1 MLVFDYQCPKC
12 NQREENVLVENA
24 TEPVTCSSCAVP
36 MTRLDSAPHVF
47 SVIVPTYPGAKARKA
62 GYQHI
67 GKPQPATKTQ
77 IGYGG
82 GQSPE
87 NPKGGK

>member
-12 NQREENVLVENA
+12 DRRDENVLVDGAE
-24 TEPVTCSSCAVP
+24 SAVICPCGAP

-47 SVIVPTYPGAKARKA
+47 SVIVPTYPGSDRLKA
-62 GYQHI
+62 GGVHKAQR
-67 GKPQPATKTQ
+67 QPATKTQ

>member
-12 NQREENVLVENA
+12 DRRDENILVDSAE
-24 TEPVTCSSCAVP
+24 SAVVCP
-36 MTRLDSAPHVF
+36 CGAAMTRLDSAPHIF
-47 SVIVPTYPGAKARKA
+47 SVIVPIYPGAKARKA

-77 IGYGG
+77 VGYGG